1 MATNNT
7 LTGFDK
13 FISGVGQLIEYIDP
27 FILTEQERL
36 QLEAEKR
43 RAEADQ
49 QIALATMQQLKGN
62 NLIPLV
68 IGGGV
73 VVLLAVMLFK

>member
-13 FISGVGQLIEYIDP
+13 FVSGIGQLIEYIDP

-36 QLEAEKR
+36 QLKR
-43 RAEADQ
+43 
-49 QIALATMQQLKGN
+49 KGRGRKPIN
-62 NLIPLV
+62 KLH
-68 IGGGV
+68 
-73 VVLLAVMLFK
+73 

>member
-13 FISGVGQLIEYIDP
+13 FVSGIGQLVEYLDP
-27 FILTEQERL
+27 FILTQQERL
-36 QLEAEKR
+36 QLEAER
-43 RAEADQ
+43 QRAEADQ

-73 VVLLAVMLFK
+73 VILLAVMLFK

>member
-13 FISGVGQLIEYIDP
+13 FISGIGQLVEYIDP

-36 QLEAEKR
+36 QLEAEKQ

-73 VVLLAVMLFK
+73 VILLAVMLFK

>member
-13 FISGVGQLIEYIDP
+13 FVSGIGQLVDYLDP

-36 QLEAEKR
+36 QLEAEMQ

-49 QIALATMQQLKGN
+49 QIAVATMQQLKGN

-73 VVLLAVMLFK
+73 VILLAVMLFK

>member
-13 FISGVGQLIEYIDP
+13 FISGIGQLVEYLDP

-36 QLEAEKR
+36 QLEAEKQ

>member
-1 MATNNT
+1 MANNNT
-7 LTGFDK
+7 LTGFEK
-13 FISGVGQLIEYIDP
+13 FVSGIGQLVEYVDP

-36 QLEAEKR
+36 QLEAEMR

-49 QIALATMQQLKGN
+49 QIALATLQQSSG

-68 IGGGV
+68 IGGGIV
-73 VVLLAVMLFK
+73 ILLAVLLFK

>member
-13 FISGVGQLIEYIDP
+13 FVSGIGQLIEYIDP
-27 FILTEQERL
+27 FILTKQERL
-36 QLEAEKR
+36 QLEAER
-43 RAEADQ
+43 QRAEADQ
-49 QIALATMQQLKGN
+49 QIAVATMQQLKGN

>member
-1 MATNNT
+1 MANNT
-7 LTGFDK
+7 LTGFEK
-13 FISGVGQLIEYIDP
+13 FVAGIGQLLEYADP

-36 QLEAEKR
+36 QLEAEMR

-62 NLIPLV
+62 NLIPLA

-73 VVLLAVMLFK
+73 VILLAVMLFK

>member
-1 MATNNT
+1 MANNA

-13 FISGVGQLIEYIDP
+13 FVSGIGQLVEYLDP
-27 FILTEQERL
+27 FILTQQERL
-36 QLEAEKR
+36 QLEAEMR

-73 VVLLAVMLFK
+73 VILLAVMLFK

>member
-13 FISGVGQLIEYIDP
+13 FISGIGQLVEYIDP

-36 QLEAEKR
+36 QLEAEKQ

>member
-13 FISGVGQLIEYIDP
+13 FVSGIGQLVDYLDP

-36 QLEAEKR
+36 QLEAETR

-49 QIALATMQQLKGN
+49 QIAVATMQQLKGN

-73 VVLLAVMLFK
+73 VILLAVMLFK

>member
-13 FISGVGQLIEYIDP
+13 FISGIGQLVEYLDP

-36 QLEAEKR
+36 QLEAEMR

-49 QIALATMQQLKGN
+49 QIAVATMQQLKGN

-73 VVLLAVMLFK
+73 VILLAVMLFK

>member
-13 FISGVGQLIEYIDP
+13 FISGIGQLIEYIDP

>member
-13 FISGVGQLIEYIDP
+13 FVSGIGQLIEYIDP

-36 QLEAEKR
+36 QLEAER
-43 RAEADQ
+43 QRAEADQ
-49 QIALATMQQLKGN
+49 QIALATMQQLKGS

-73 VVLLAVMLFK
+73 VILLAVMLFK

>member
-1 MATNNT
+1 MANNNT
-7 LTGFDK
+7 LSGFEK
-13 FISGVGQLIEYIDP
+13 FVSGVGQLIEFMDP
-27 FILTEQERL
+27 FLFTEQERL
-36 QLEAEKR
+36 QVEAEMR

-49 QIALATMQQLKGN
+49 KIALATMQQSKG

-73 VVLLAVMLFK
+73 VILLAVMLFK

>member
-13 FISGVGQLIEYIDP
+13 FVSGIGQLIEYIDP

-49 QIALATMQQLKGN
+49 QIALATMQQSKGN

-73 VVLLAVMLFK
+73 VILLAVMLFK

>member
-13 FISGVGQLIEYIDP
+13 FVSGIGQLIEYIDP

-36 QLEAEKR
+36 QLEAER
-43 RAEADQ
+43 QRAEADQ
-49 QIALATMQQLKGN
+49 QIALATMQQTSGN

-73 VVLLAVMLFK
+73 VILLAVMLFK

>member
-13 FISGVGQLIEYIDP
+13 FISGIGQLIEYIDP

-36 QLEAEKR
+36 QLEAEKQ

-49 QIALATMQQLKGN
+49 QIALATMQQLKGS

-73 VVLLAVMLFK
+73 VILLAVMLFK

>member
-13 FISGVGQLIEYIDP
+13 FISGIGQLVEYIDP

-36 QLEAEKR
+36 QLEAEKQ

-49 QIALATMQQLKGN
+49 QIALATMQQLKGS

-73 VVLLAVMLFK
+73 VILLAVMLFK